1 MGDNVRKTR
10 YSNHAQVDITYNGED
25 YILELDDIEIGN
37 DGYGP
42 GEFWGRPYNDK
53 GHDYVEDFRIR
64 RVLDA
69 FGVPLSKDE
78 NDRIIKAIGDD
89 DTIIEGILTDLTE
102 RLGDMIDDSAYDR
115 RDDA

>member
-1 MGDNVRKTR
+1 MKKTR

-37 DGYGP
+37 DGIGP
-42 GEFWGRPYNDK
+42 YEYWGAKCYDF
-53 GHDYVEDFRIR
+53 GHDFVEDFRIR

-69 FGVPLSKDE
+69 FGVPLAKDE
-78 NDRIIKAIGDD
+78 NDRIIKAVGDD

-102 RLGDMIDDSAYDR
+102 RLGDMIDDSEYDLG
-115 RDDA
+115 DDA

>member
-1 MGDNVRKTR
+1 MKNHN

-37 DGYGP
+37 DGIGP
-42 GEFWGRPYNDK
+42 YEFWGAPGY
-53 GHDYVEDFRIR
+53 DYGRDIAYDFRIK

-69 FGVPLSKDE
+69 FGVPLAKDE
-78 NDRIIKAIGDD
+78 NDTIIKAIGDD

-102 RLGDMIDDSAYDR
+102 RLGDMIDDSEYDR
-115 RDDA
+115 GDEA